1 MPTPVDTIVASA
13 SPPRRGGIGIVRLS
27 GPDTERIGAA
37 ILGALPAP
45 RHAGPA
51 RFLGADGALLDTGL
65 ALYFPAPHSYT
76 GEAVLELHGH
86 GSPLLMESLV
96 ARAVQMGA
104 RRALPGEFTQRAYL
118 NDKLDLAQAEA
129 VADLI
134 DAGSEAAARAAL
146 RSLQGEFSVRVRA
159 LDESLA
165 QLRAHVEATIDF
177 PADEID
183 YLADRALARRL
194 EAVQA
199 QCAEL
204 RASAQQGRLLTEGLT
219 VVIAGAPN
227 AGKST
232 LLNRLSGQD
241 AAIVSESPGTTRD
254 LLRERVQIEGVP
266 VLLVDSA
273 GLRES
278 ADAVEGEGMRR
289 ARAAM
294 AQADRVL
301 FLVDA
306 AADPQALSFAAERPR
321 LPGQV
326 PVTLVYNKTDLLSK
340 AASGA
345 PAPAGVT
352 TLRLSAL
359 TGAGLGELRAHLLE
373 SVGYQ
378 REGSGTVSA
387 RRRHLEALAASAA
400 HLQAAE
406 TQCREAGAGEL
417 VAEELRQAQ
426 RALGEI
432 TGAGTA
438 DELLGRIFASFCIG
452 K

>member
-1 MPTPVDTIVASA
+1 
-13 SPPRRGGIGIVRLS
+13 
-27 GPDTERIGAA
+27 
-37 ILGALPAP
+37 
-45 RHAGPA
+45 
-51 RFLGADGALLDTGL
+51 
-65 ALYFPAPHSYT
+65 
-76 GEAVLELHGH
+76 
-86 GSPLLMESLV
+86 
-96 ARAVQMGA
+96 
-104 RRALPGEFTQRAYL
+104 
-118 NDKLDLAQAEA
+118 
-129 VADLI
+129 
-134 DAGSEAAARAAL
+134 
-146 RSLQGEFSVRVRA
+146 
-159 LDESLA
+159 
-165 QLRAHVEATIDF
+165 
-177 PADEID
+177 
-183 YLADRALARRL
+183 
-194 EAVQA
+194 
-199 QCAEL
+199 
-204 RASAQQGRLLTEGLT
+204 
-219 VVIAGAPN
+219 
-227 AGKST
+227 
-232 LLNRLSGQD
+232 
-241 AAIVSESPGTTRD
+241 
-254 LLRERVQIEGVP
+254 

-359 TGAGLGELRAHLLE
+359 TGTGLEELRAHVLE

-400 HLQAAE
+400 HLRAAE